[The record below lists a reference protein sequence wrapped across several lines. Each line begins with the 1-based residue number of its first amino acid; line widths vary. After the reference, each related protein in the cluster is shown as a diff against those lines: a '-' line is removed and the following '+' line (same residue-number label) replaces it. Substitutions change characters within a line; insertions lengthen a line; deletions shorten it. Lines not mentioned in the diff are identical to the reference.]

1 MRLAR
6 SASGA
11 LPSLLHTLQQEALR
25 IRFKDSRTNHLSL
38 LSLVESQSAAKFL
51 RAPEKR
57 LKPLTK
63 PLGNL

>member
-25 IRFKDSRTNHLSL
+25 IRFKDSRTYHLSL
-38 LSLVESQSAAKFL
+38 LSLVES
-51 RAPEKR
+51 
-57 LKPLTK
+57 
-63 PLGNL
+63 